1 MLIQL
6 SIKNF
11 SIFSDSTIDFTSGFN
26 IITGESGAGKSV
38 FISALSLIS
47 GERAMKEYIRKGC
60 DFAQIEAVYQ
70 ITDSIWSRLSDE
82 FDIAHDDDLLVIT
95 RQIYSDSHSI
105 CKVNGKIRT
114 LLFLKQISAY
124 LCDIHG
130 QYENQSLLDPANH
143 QVILD
148 KLYRTRISELDT
160 KYKGMLKEY
169 DEIVAFILKNSGSDR
184 ERIAKK
190 DLLNYQINEIFE
202 TKIESFNIEE
212 LNDSKRYMENVEK
225 YMISLKEAMDHLN
238 SNDMLENLYMAARS
252 LEKIKDVDKVK
263 DISQNI
269 LDNYYILKDNY
280 TQLTDIS
287 EEFVFN
293 EDKYDKVIEKLEIF
307 DKLSYK
313 YGATIEDIT
322 AFRREAEKQLYDIEN
337 FDRIYKEKTDR
348 LKELQDKLYSVAE
361 ELNKVR
367 IYHASVFSS
376 SIMDILH
383 SLEMKDVYFEVR
395 STFHL
400 DKNSLGFYDFKEKGM
415 YDIEFYITTNKGAY
429 PLPLAKIASGGE
441 ISRIMLAIKC
451 IISTEDEIETY
462 IFDEIETGISGEAA
476 VMTARKLSD
485 LSKTK
490 QVLCI
495 SHLPQIAAK
504 GDHHFLI
511 YKKSDANETVA
522 NIKELTYEERVR
534 ELAILFDGH
543 SVTDEGTRYAR
554 NLLEKNKK
562 IG

>member
-1 MLIQL
+1 LLIQL

-11 SIFSDSTIDFTSGFN
+11 SIFSDSTIDFTNGFN

-38 FISALSLIS
+38 FISALSLIG
-47 GERAMKEYIRKGC
+47 GERAMKEYIRKGY
-60 DFAQIEAVYQ
+60 DFAQIEAVYR
-70 ITDSIWSRLSDE
+70 ITDRINRKLSDE
-82 FDIAHDDDLLVIT
+82 FDIAIIDGLLVIT
-95 RQIYSDSHSI
+95 RQIYSDSHSV

-114 LLFLKQISAY
+114 LLFLKQISSY

-148 KLYRTRISELDT
+148 KLYRSRILELDAS
-160 KYKGMLKEY
+160 YRGLLKEY
-169 DEIVAFILKNSGSDR
+169 DEIVSFILKNSGSDR

-190 DLLNYQINEIFE
+190 DLLSYQINEIFE

-212 LNDSKRYMENVEK
+212 LIDSKRYLENVEK
-225 YMISLKEAMDHLN
+225 YMISLKEGLDHLN

-252 LEKIKDVDKVK
+252 LEKIKDIDKIGG
-263 DISQNI
+263 ISQSI

-293 EDKYDKVIEKLEIF
+293 EDKYNKIIEKLEMF

-313 YGATIEDIT
+313 YGSTIEDIT
-322 AFRREAEKQLYDIEN
+322 AFRREAEKQLYEIEN
-337 FDRIYKEKTDR
+337 FDRLYKEKTDR
-348 LKELQDKLYSVAE
+348 LKELQDKLYSIAE
-361 ELNKVR
+361 DLNKVR
-367 IYHASVFSS
+367 MDRASIFSS

-383 SLEMKDVYFEVR
+383 SLEMKDAYFEVR

-400 DKNSLGFYDFKEKGM
+400 EKNPIGFYDFKDKGM
-415 YDIEFYITTNKGAY
+415 YDIEFYITTNKGAD
-429 PLPLAKIASGGE
+429 PLPLTKIASGGE

-451 IISTEDEIETY
+451 IISIEDEVETY

-476 VMTARKLSD
+476 VMTAKKLSD
-485 LSKTK
+485 LSKMK

-504 GDHHFLI
+504 GDHHYLI
-511 YKKSDANETVA
+511 YKKSESNETVA
-522 NIKELTYEERVR
+522 NIKKLTYEDRVQ
-534 ELAILFDGH
+534 ELAMLFDGH
-543 SVTDEGTRYAR
+543 TVTDEGIRYAR

-562 IG
+562 TD